1 MYLELIFFM
10 YNSDKIHAK
19 FKKWVLKIKP
29 YDLIGL
35 GCFYISDLNLFYLI
49 KTCIK
54 VLLEKFCAYFRSA
67 NSLASSEINKIWIPF
82 VVFEN
87 TENSEGT
94 V

>member
-1 MYLELIFFM
+1 MDTFTAF
-10 YNSDKIHAK
+10 
-19 FKKWVLKIKP
+19 
-29 YDLIGL
+29 
-35 GCFYISDLNLFYLI
+35 
-49 KTCIK
+49 
-54 VLLEKFCAYFRSA
+54 FRSA